1 MLTRRLGSSGPELSI
16 LGFGTWAAGG
26 PWRFGWGPADDDAS
40 VAAIRRAVESGVN
53 WVETAPVYGLGH
65 AEEVVRRA
73 LAPYRVGEEVLVFT
87 KCGRRWRDDGDT
99 YTDLYTD
106 LRPDTIREECDASL
120 RRLGVERI
128 DLYQFHW
135 PDTVTGTAVEE
146 SWQAMVDLV
155 DAGKV
160 RWLGVANFDID
171 LLERC
176 EPLRHVDSVQP
187 PLSLL
192 NRDARAELIP
202 WCEGNGSGVIVYSS
216 MASGLLTGTFS
227 GDRLERLPKDDF
239 RRSAAPFQEPKLSQ
253 NLAFVERARTV
264 AEGLGTTL
272 PALAV
277 AWTLAVRGVTGAI
290 VGARSPEQVDG
301 WLAASDLELD
311 SATLAELER
320 AIDETGA
327 GVDAPPSPPR

>member
-1 MLTRRLGSSGPELSI
+1 MLTRRLGWNGPELSV

-40 VAAIRRAVESGVN
+40 VAAIRRAVDGGVN
-53 WVETAPVYGLGH
+53 WVDTAPVYGLGH
-65 AEEVVRRA
+65 AEEVVRQA

-87 KCGRRWRDDGDT
+87 KCGRRWRDDGDI
-99 YTDLYTD
+99 YTD
-106 LRPDTIREECDASL
+106 LRPETIRRECDASL
-120 RRLGVERI
+120 RRLGVDRI

-135 PDTVTGTAVEE
+135 PDMSTGTPVEE
-146 SWQAMVDLV
+146 SWQAMVELV

-160 RWLGVANFDID
+160 RWVGVANFDVD

-176 EPLRHVDSVQP
+176 EPFRHVDSLQP

-192 NRDARAELIP
+192 SRDARVELIP
-202 WCEGNGSGVIVYSS
+202 WCEDNGTGVIAYSS
-216 MASGLLTGTFS
+216 MASGLLSGTFS
-227 GDRLERLPKDDF
+227 HDRLKQLPDDDF

-253 NLAFVERARTV
+253 NLALVERMRPV
-264 AEGLGTTL
+264 AGRLGTGL

-277 AWTLAVRGVTGAI
+277 AWTLAVPGVTGAI

-311 SATLAELER
+311 EAALAELER
-320 AIDETGA
+320 AIDETSA
-327 GVDAPPSPPR
+327 GVDALPAPPS